1 MAARAAGAVAE
12 TFRRSGHLGGM
23 ADDQQSGGEV
33 HNVEDILARLKELAD
48 RKDKVSIGDVVEAMG
63 QRSFGPFLLIPAL
76 IDISPIGSIPT
87 LPTLLAV
94 MIVIT
99 AVQLLFGRKHLW
111 LPGFITNRSAKADKV
126 RKAADKLG
134 GLARWMDRWF
144 HGRLP
149 ALTSPMFQKI
159 AALAIIALTFTIPP
173 LELIPLA
180 TTAPMAAIAAFGLA
194 MLVRDGLLMLVAF
207 AASVAANGF
216 GLSML
221 GSGGEGASG

>member
-1 MAARAAGAVAE
+1 
-12 TFRRSGHLGGM
+12 M
-23 ADDQQSGGEV
+23 ADNEQRDGGGEV
-33 HNVEDILARLKELAD
+33 HNVEDILDRLRDLAGRQD
-48 RKDKVSIGDVVEAMG
+48 RVTIGDVVDAMG

-99 AVQLLFGRKHLW
+99 AVQLLLERKTLW
-111 LPGFITNRSAKADKV
+111 LPGFITHRGAKAEKV
-126 RKAADKLG
+126 KKAADKLD
-134 GLARWMDRWF
+134 GLARRLDRWF

-149 ALTSPMFQKI
+149 ALTSPWFQRL
-159 AALAIIALTFTIPP
+159 AALAIIGLTFTIPP

-194 MLVRDGLLMLVAF
+194 MLVRDGVLMLVAF
-207 AASVAANGF
+207 AGSLAAIGF
-216 GLSML
+216 GISML
-221 GSGGEGASG
+221 MSGAGGG

>member
-1 MAARAAGAVAE
+1 
-12 TFRRSGHLGGM
+12 M
-23 ADDQQSGGEV
+23 ADNEQQDGGGGV
-33 HNVEDILARLKELAD
+33 HNVEDILDRLRDLAGRQD
-48 RKDKVSIGDVVEAMG
+48 RVTIGDVVDAMG

-99 AVQLLFGRKHLW
+99 AVQLLLGRKTLW
-111 LPGFITNRSAKADKV
+111 LPGFITRRGAKARKV
-126 RKAADKLG
+126 KKAADKLDE
-134 GLARWMDRWF
+134 LARRLDRWF

-149 ALTSPMFQKI
+149 ALTSPWFQRL

-207 AASVAANGF
+207 AGSLAAIGF
-216 GLSML
+216 GISML
-221 GSGGEGASG
+221 MGGAGGG